1 MGLHTPSRRDRRLG
15 EHNVDTLLQILARV
29 AAAAVACAAAG
40 AQAEDACP
48 AALGQA
54 TRLVL
59 VETADMSSIAARLRR
74 FERSATGQ
82 PWREIGR
89 AKPAVVGKSGLGW
102 GWTFAK
108 DVGSGE
114 PMKHEGDLRA
124 PAGFYPL
131 GRPFGL
137 IPAGFAG
144 YLTLQ
149 PEESFCVADASSPHY
164 GAIVS
169 RAVAGKAVAGEEMWR
184 VALYKRGL
192 VVDYPPNR
200 AGNAGSCVFIH
211 IWRSPAS
218 GTAGCVA
225 LAEAGVKEL
234 QTWAKLG
241 TAVIGIL
248 PKAAFDRFAACLPGV
263 LAPR

>member
-1 MGLHTPSRRDRRLG
+1 MN
-15 EHNVDTLLQILARV
+15 EHAGSGVAGSIGGIVDDQ
-29 AAAAVACAAAG
+29 
-40 AQAEDACP
+40 
-48 AALGQA
+48 AAL
-54 TRLVL
+54 
-59 VETADMSSIAARLRR
+59 VERHPPHFL
-74 FERSATGQ
+74 
-82 PWREIGR
+82 
-89 AKPAVVGKSGLGW
+89 
-102 GWTFAK
+102 
-108 DVGSGE
+108 
-114 PMKHEGDLRA
+114 
-124 PAGFYPL
+124 AGH
-131 GRPFGL
+131 
-137 IPAGFAG
+137 
-144 YLTLQ
+144 
-149 PEESFCVADASSPHY
+149 SFADAGSPHY

>member
-1 MGLHTPSRRDRRLG
+1 M
-15 EHNVDTLLQILARV
+15 DTLLQILARV

-108 DVGSGE
+108 DGASGE

-131 GRPFGL
+131 GRPFGQL
-137 IPAGFAG
+137 PAGFAG
-144 YLTLQ
+144 YLRLQ

-169 RAVAGKAVAGEEMWR
+169 RSVAGKAVAGEEMWK
-184 VALYKRGL
+184 VALYRRGL
-192 VVDYPPNR
+192 IVDYPPNR
-200 AGNAGSCVFIH
+200 VDKAGSCVFVH
-211 IWRSPAS
+211 VWRSPTS

-225 LAEAGVKEL
+225 LTEAGVKEL
-234 QTWAKLG
+234 QAWAKPG

-248 PKAAFDRFAACLPGV
+248 PKTALDRFAACLPGGP
-263 LAPR
+263 ARR